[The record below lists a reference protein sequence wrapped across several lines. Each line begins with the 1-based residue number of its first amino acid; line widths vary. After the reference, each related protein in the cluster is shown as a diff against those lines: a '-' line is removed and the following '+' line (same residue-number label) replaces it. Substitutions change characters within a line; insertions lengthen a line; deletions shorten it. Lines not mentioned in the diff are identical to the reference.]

1 MSFKVDIKDIVT
13 VAELLNGIFNKP
25 RQINLPPPSA
35 GPLPPSMQ
43 VPGDEQIKNPTK
55 VEKANLLPPVSGKI
69 EVVWMQ
75 LSRERFPEAYTTDNP
90 FGFVPDGEKHEIL
103 AGTNALAF
111 GSKVRFDTT
120 WRDQNGDEIDRNE
133 AKLLGLADKTR
144 WVVKNVETGE
154 SSYLQG
160 LGERFT
166 NLKGKEEVKVEEGGN
181 TGAGQGITNY
191 SDTQGFGQV
200 IQFFREGTFSI
211 HMELPNGMS
220 TAEVVIKV
228 S

>member
-1 MSFKVDIKDIVT
+1 MSFKVDLKDIVT
-13 VAELLNGIFNKP
+13 VAELLNGIFNRP

-55 VEKANLLPPVSGKI
+55 TEKPNVLPPVSSRI
-69 EVVWMQ
+69 DVVWMQ

-90 FGFVPDGEKHEIL
+90 FGFVPDGEKRNIL
-103 AGTNALAF
+103 AGNGALNF

-120 WRDQNGDEIDRNE
+120 WKDQNGDEIDRNE
-133 AKLLGLADKTR
+133 VRTLGLADKTR
-144 WVVKNVETGE
+144 WVVRNVDTGDV
-154 SSYLQG
+154 SFLQG
-160 LGERFT
+160 LGERFV

-200 IQFFREGTFSI
+200 IQFFKEGTFAV
-211 HMELPNGMS
+211 HMELPTGQQTS
-220 TAEVVIKV
+220 EVIIKV